1 MNRRLQSILKVTA
14 MACIA
19 AAVAGCAASVQQSG
33 TLAELDTV
41 EADLDEIYLEDSL
54 ERAAESYRRYLAE
67 TEESELTPEAMR
79 RLADLQLEREYGVIA
94 PTSAPTSAAMQAP
107 DTARRAATRDETTGV
122 RVARS
127 SETLESDSEFE
138 ARASERETLLS
149 GEEEFVAALPPGE
162 AVEVPSGP
170 LEAIQTYKKIL
181 ATYPNY
187 EYIDQVYYQM
197 TRAYEELGRTDEAV
211 EVMERLIAEHPG
223 SKYLDEVYFRR
234 GEYFFVRKRY
244 LDAEESYAAITRM
257 GASSGYYELALYK
270 LGWSLYKQ
278 EMYEDA
284 LHQYLAML
292 DHRATT
298 GFDFDSIDPDD
309 EEHRVTDTFRVISL
323 SFSNLGDANVVN
335 EYFAEYGHR
344 SYADKIY
351 ENLGEFYFAKLRY
364 EDAASVYKSFTG
376 LNPKHRASP
385 YFSMRVIDIYAE
397 AGFPQLVVEAKKEFA
412 ATYAI
417 DAGYWSAIDIA
428 QSDEV
433 VGFLKANLED
443 LANHYHALYQEDAL
457 EEQQPENF
465 AEARRWYTQYIASF
479 PQDGDTPPINYQ
491 LADLLLEN
499 GELLAAALEYERT
512 AYDYAAHEQAAAAG
526 YAAVYAHRQ
535 NLELADESA
544 EPAVRQATVASSLRF
559 ADTFPDHE
567 QAAVVLGAAAD
578 DLYGMQEFTAAIAAA
593 QKLIARY
600 PSADT
605 GLVRSAWTV
614 VAHSSIDIE
623 AYPEAEQAYTNVLGL
638 TNADDESRPAIVDG
652 LAASIYKQGEQSLAA
667 EDYRG
672 AADHFLRIGDVAP
685 GSAIRTAAEYD
696 AAAALIQVADWGRA
710 SGVLEAF
717 REEFPEHELN
727 TEATKQ
733 LAYVYRED
741 GQIER
746 SAAEHERIA
755 AEADDADLAREALL
769 TAAELYDEV
778 SSVDNAV
785 RVYLAYV
792 EAYPRPLDLA
802 AESRTRLAEIFKETG
817 RVERYFEQ
825 LGEIVALDASAGA
838 DRSDRSRYLAAMAAL
853 VLAERS
859 YEYFTELALT
869 LPFEESL
876 EAKQGRMDEALGNF
890 EALVDYEVAEVTA
903 AATYYIAEIYFGF
916 SLALLESERPGG
928 LSASESL
935 DYDMALEEEAYPFED
950 RGIEVHEANYE
961 LLVSGIYNKWVQKSL
976 NKLAGLMPARY
987 AKSEI
992 SGGFVGSLDVYA
1004 YRMPIAPE
1012 PVEPG
1017 TETDSEAE
1025 ATAQLSEVAR

>member
-1 MNRRLQSILKVTA
+1 MNRRPLTVPVAALVLA
-14 MACIA
+14 ACSA
-19 AAVAGCAASVQQSG
+19 TVEQSG
-33 TLAELDTV
+33 TLAELDAV
-41 EADLDEIYLEDSL
+41 EADLDEVYLEDSL

-79 RLADLQLEREYGVIA
+79 RLADLQLEREYGVIGA
-94 PTSAPTSAAMQAP
+94 TGGSRVAMQAP
-107 DTARRAATRDETTGV
+107 ETARRDSTGGNVVAARATGASGAADTR
-122 RVARS
+122 
-127 SETLESDSEFE
+127 ESDSDFE
-138 ARASERETLLS
+138 ARASERDTLLS
-149 GEEEFVAALPPGE
+149 ADAGYAAELPPGE
-162 AVEVPSGP
+162 GVEVPSGP
-170 LEAIQTYKKIL
+170 LEAIETYKKIL

-244 LDAEESYAAITRM
+244 LDAEESYAAITRR

-278 EMYEDA
+278 ELYEEA

-292 DHRATT
+292 DYRAGT
-298 GFDFDSIDPDD
+298 GFDFDSIDPED

-323 SFSNLGDANVVN
+323 SFSNLGDADVVN
-335 EYFAEYGHR
+335 EYFAKHGHR

-351 ENLGEFYFAKLRY
+351 ANLGEFYFAKLRY

-376 LNPKHRASP
+376 LNPHHRASP

-417 DAGYWSAIDIA
+417 DAGYWTAIDIGD
-428 QSDEV
+428 SEEV
-433 VGFLKANLED
+433 VGFLKTNLED
-443 LANHYHALYQEDAL
+443 LANHYHALYQEELLD
-457 EEQQPENF
+457 EDRPGNF

-479 PQDGDTPPINYQ
+479 PEDEDTPPINYQ

-499 GELLAAALEYERT
+499 GELNAAALEYERT
-512 AYDYAAHEQAAAAG
+512 AYDYGEHEQAAAAG

-535 NLELADESA
+535 NLELADAATET
-544 EPAVRQATVASSLRF
+544 AVRQAAVASSLRF
-559 ADTFPDHE
+559 ADAFPDHE

-578 DLYGMQEFTAAIAAA
+578 DLYGMQEFQAAIAAA
-593 QKLIARY
+593 HKLIARY
-600 PSADT
+600 PDTDT

-623 AYPEAEQAYTNVLGL
+623 AYPQAEQAYISVLGL
-638 TNADDESRPAIVDG
+638 TAADDESRPAIVDG
-652 LAASIYKQGEQSLAA
+652 LAASIYKQGEQSLAVS
-667 EDYRG
+667 EYRA
-672 AADHFLRIGDVAP
+672 AADHFLRIRDVAP
-685 GSAIRTAAEYD
+685 GSPIRTAAEYD
-696 AAAALIQVADWGRA
+696 AAAALIQVQDWGMA

-727 TEATKQ
+727 AEATKQ
-733 LAYVYRED
+733 LAFVYRED

-746 SAAEHERIA
+746 SAAEHERMA
-755 AEADDADLAREALL
+755 TEADDPDFAREALL
-769 TAAELYDEV
+769 TAAELYDEAA
-778 SSVDNAV
+778 STDNAV

-792 EAYPRPLDLA
+792 TAYPRPLDLA
-802 AESRTRLAEIFKETG
+802 IESRTRLAAIFEETG
-817 RVERYFEQ
+817 DVARYYEQ
-825 LGEIVALDASAGA
+825 LGAVVELDASAGA
-838 DRSDRSRYLAAMAAL
+838 ERTDRSRYLAARAAL
-853 VLAERS
+853 VLAERR
-859 YEYFTELALT
+859 YERFAGLSLT

-876 EAKQGRMDEALGNF
+876 KAKQGRMDEALSAF

-903 AATYYIAEIYFGF
+903 AATYYIAEIYFGY
-916 SLALLESERPGG
+916 SAALLESERPAG
-928 LSASESL
+928 LSASETL
-935 DYDMALEEEAYPFED
+935 DYDMALEDEAFPFED
-950 RGIEVHEANYE
+950 RSIEVHEANYE
-961 LLVSGIYNKWVQKSL
+961 LLASGIYNAWVQKSL
-976 NKLAGLMPARY
+976 DKLAGLMPARY
-987 AKSEI
+987 AKGEI
-992 SGGFVGSLDVYA
+992 SGGFIGSLDVYA

-1017 TETDSEAE
+1017 TEAE
-1025 ATAQLSEVAR
+1025 VTAQVSEVAR

>member
-1 MNRRLQSILKVTA
+1 MNRLPIA
-14 MACIA
+14 IA
-19 AAVAGCAASVQQSG
+19 ALALTACSSTVEQSG

-54 ERAAESYRRYLAE
+54 ERAADSYRRYLAE

-79 RLADLQLEREYGVIA
+79 RLADLQLEREYGVIG
-94 PTSAPTSAAMQAP
+94 PTRPTGGSSRPAMQAP
-107 DTARRAATRDETTGV
+107 ETARRDAAAGAVIGTRTASAANTAD
-122 RVARS
+122 AR
-127 SETLESDSEFE
+127 ESDSDFE
-138 ARASERETLLS
+138 ARASERDALLS
-149 GEEEFVAALPPGE
+149 ADAGYTAELPPGE
-162 AVEVPSGP
+162 TVEVPSGP
-170 LEAIQTYKKIL
+170 LEAIETYKKIL

-244 LDAEESYAAITRM
+244 LDAEESYAAITRR
-257 GASSGYYELALYK
+257 GASSDYYELALYK

-278 EMYEDA
+278 EMYEEA

-292 DHRATT
+292 DYRAGS
-298 GFDFDSIDPDD
+298 GFDFDSIDPED

-323 SFSNLGDANVVN
+323 SFSNLGDADVVN
-335 EYFAEYGHR
+335 EYFAKHGHR

-351 ENLGEFYFAKLRY
+351 ANLGEFYFAKLRY

-376 LNPKHRASP
+376 LNPHHRASP

-412 ATYAI
+412 GTYAV
-417 DAGYWSAIDIA
+417 DADYWTAIDIG
-428 QSDEV
+428 SSEEV
-433 VGFLKANLED
+433 VGFLKTNLED
-443 LANHYHALYQEDAL
+443 LANHYHALYQEEPL
-457 EEQQPENF
+457 EEERPGNF
-465 AEARRWYTQYIASF
+465 TEARRWYTQYIASF
-479 PQDGDTPPINYQ
+479 PADEDTPPINYQ

-499 GELLAAALEYERT
+499 GELNAAALEYERT
-512 AYDYAAHEQAAAAG
+512 AYEYGEHEQAAAAG

-535 NLELADESA
+535 NLERTGESA
-544 EPAVRQATVASSLRF
+544 EAAVRQATVASSLRF

-578 DLYGMQEFTAAIAAA
+578 DLYGMQEFEPAIAAA
-593 QKLIARY
+593 RKLIDRY
-600 PSADT
+600 PDTDT

-623 AYPEAEQAYTNVLGL
+623 AYPQAEQAYTNVLGL
-638 TNADDESRPAIVDG
+638 TAADDDSRPAIVDG

-667 EDYRG
+667 EDYRA
-672 AADHFLRIGDVAP
+672 AADHFLRIRDVAP
-685 GSAIRTAAEYD
+685 GSSIRTAAEYD
-696 AAAALIQVADWGRA
+696 AAAALIQVEDWGMA

-733 LAYVYRED
+733 LAFVYRED

-746 SAAEHERIA
+746 SASEHERMA
-755 AEADDADLAREALL
+755 AEADDPGFAREALL
-769 TAAELYDEV
+769 TAAELYDEAA
-778 SSVDNAV
+778 SMDNAI

-792 EAYPRPLDLA
+792 DAYPRPLDLA
-802 AESRTRLAEIFKETG
+802 AESRTRLAAIFEETG
-817 RVERYFEQ
+817 DTARYYEQ
-825 LGEIVALDASAGA
+825 LGEVVALDAAAGA
-838 DRSDRSRYLAAMAAL
+838 DRTDRSRVLAARAAL
-853 VLAERS
+853 VLAERR
-859 YEYFTELALT
+859 YEYFAELSLT
-869 LPFEESL
+869 LPFDESL
-876 EAKQGRMDEALGNF
+876 KAKQARMDEALNAF

-916 SLALLESERPGG
+916 SAALLESERPDG
-928 LSASESL
+928 LSASETL
-935 DYDMALEEEAYPFED
+935 DYDMALEEEAFPFED
-950 RGIEVHEANYE
+950 RSIEVHEANYE
-961 LLVSGIYNKWVQKSL
+961 LLAAGIYNAWVQKSL
-976 NKLAGLMPARY
+976 DKLAGLMPARY

-992 SGGFVGSLDVYA
+992 SGGFIGSIDVYA

-1017 TETDSEAE
+1017 AQAE
-1025 ATAQLSEVAR
+1025 VAAQVSEVAR